1 MMQLILFAAWKGC
14 NILVGIIVTYDTDL
28 DIIKGLTWKIL
39 YYFVLRVWLLLL
51 YCGTYMNNILT
62 VINEYSTKVF
72 GHTYDYVIHTYD
84 NYYMG
89 CYGYSTI
96 YYTVID
102 NVVIDAMVD

>member
-1 MMQLILFAAWKGC
+1 
-14 NILVGIIVTYDTDL
+14 
-28 DIIKGLTWKIL
+28 
-39 YYFVLRVWLLLL
+39 
-51 YCGTYMNNILT
+51 MNNILIA
-62 VINEYSTKVF
+62 INEYSAKVF

-96 YYTVID
+96 YYIVID